1 MFATAFAHLERPIV
15 LWRQLGI
22 CSICDPGCRAVVETQ
37 QYPIAGLEL
46 DIAVGLVM
54 GVLHVILCLQQT
66 LPDLSQERVSLE

>member
-1 MFATAFAHLERPIV
+1 
-15 LWRQLGI
+15 
-22 CSICDPGCRAVVETQ
+22 VVETQ